1 MVGVA
6 GQICVKLGAGG
17 IDSMTS
23 ADSTDEA
30 AEQSSSGS
38 SNSPPRNPISI
49 DMLCKVCVLVLVGI
63 EVTSGDFVHLL

>member
-1 MVGVA
+1 
-6 GQICVKLGAGG
+6 
-17 IDSMTS
+17 MTS
-23 ADSTDEA
+23 ADSTDDPV
-30 AEQSSSGS
+30 EQSSSGS